1 MCSGWDDN
9 RGGDDEKMKYIA
21 HCVPVMG
28 GYALEIIEVEEN
40 EIYDSEEEARKR
52 NRWACR

>member
-1 MCSGWDDN
+1 
-9 RGGDDEKMKYIA
+9 MKYIA
-21 HCVPVMG
+21 HCIPVMG